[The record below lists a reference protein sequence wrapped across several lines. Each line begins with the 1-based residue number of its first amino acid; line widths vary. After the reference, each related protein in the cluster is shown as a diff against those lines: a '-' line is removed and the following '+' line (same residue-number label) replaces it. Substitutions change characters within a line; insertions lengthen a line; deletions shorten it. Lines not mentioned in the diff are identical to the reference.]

1 MSKHLSESDRAGVV
15 GILDGW
21 PTDRKLTWGRLIESI
36 EERLG
41 IRPTRQTLARHRD
54 ILLAFRSRKEGI
66 GRPGPKTESERVLA
80 ERVERLEA
88 EKLRLSKEKALLY
101 EQFARW
107 QYNAHK
113 HGLTEEALN
122 EPLPRIHRRRAD

>member
-1 MSKHLSESDRAGVV
+1 MSKHLSESDRAEVV

-21 PTDRKLTWGRLIESI
+21 PAGRKLTWDRLIESLD
-36 EERLG
+36 ERLG

-54 ILLAFRSRKEGI
+54 IVLAFRSRKEGK
-66 GRPGPKTESERVLA
+66 GRPGPHTESERVLS

-88 EKLRLSKEKALLY
+88 ENVRLSKERALLY

-113 HGLTEEALN
+113 HGLTEEDLN
-122 EPLPRIHRRRAD
+122 EALPRINRGSAD